1 MSSSG
6 KRVVVT
12 GGAGFLGNHVCERLL
27 AEGHEVVCVDNLL
40 TGRMGNISACAES
53 PRFSFIEGDI
63 RTVSIDGPVHEVW
76 NLACPASPPQYQAD
90 PIGTMLINVAG
101 TARMLELARVN
112 GAKFFQASTSEIYG
126 DPEVHPQVE
135 SYRGSVST
143 TGPRACYDEG
153 KRAAETLCYDYR
165 RMHGLD
171 VRVVRI
177 FNTYGPFMD
186 PKDGRV
192 VSNFIVNALA
202 GKPLELYGD
211 GEQTRSFCYRDDLIE
226 GFFRL
231 MRAPSALEGPVN
243 IGNPGEFTIKELA
256 ELVLEMTNS
265 RSNLVY
271 KPLPQDDPKQR
282 RPDISIAKRELGW
295 EPKID
300 LRRGLELTI
309 QAFLSAGAETI
320 AA

>member
-1 MSSSG
+1 
-6 KRVVVT
+6 
-12 GGAGFLGNHVCERLL
+12 L
-27 AEGHEVVCVDNLL
+27 
-40 TGRMGNISACAES
+40 
-53 PRFSFIEGDI
+53 
-63 RTVSIDGPVHEVW
+63 
-76 NLACPASPPQYQAD
+76 
-90 PIGTMLINVAG
+90 LINVAG
-101 TARMLELARVN
+101 TARMLELARVS

-135 SYRGSVST
+135 TYRGSVST

-202 GKPLELYGD
+202 GRPLELYGD
-211 GEQTRSFCYRDDLIE
+211 GQQTRSFCYRDDLVE

-231 MRAPSALEGPVN
+231 MRRPSALEGPVN
-243 IGNPGEFTIKELA
+243 IGNPGEFTIRELA
-256 ELVLEMTNS
+256 ELVLELTKS
-265 RSNLVY
+265 RSKLVF

-282 RPDISIAKRELGW
+282 RPDISIARRELGW

-300 LRRGLELTI
+300 LRHGLELTI
-309 QAFLSAGAETI
+309 EAFLSAGAETI